1 MSNEVTKTDPK
12 TLSGFYTFRR
22 AVLRGLAIAAP
33 PLLTIVIFIWIFATI
48 QSYILAPIETTARS
62 TVVWFIQDV
71 HRDLPNVAPEATRA
85 EYDSKIYRK
94 TANGQ
99 WVPEKIYNF
108 VYEHVHDQ
116 PMPASGYGVYEQ
128 YVQYRWLKRE
138 LTIPS
143 LLAVL
148 LLALYFTGK
157 FLAGGLGRM
166 IWNASERHVMQ
177 RLPIIRNVYGSVKQ
191 VTDFLLN
198 EQEIQFTRVVA
209 VEYPRKGMWS
219 LGFVTSESMLDIK
232 DKAGEP
238 VVTIL
243 IPTSPMPATG
253 FTINA
258 KKSETIELNI
268 TLDQAFQF
276 IVSCGVV
283 VPPQQQTQASPVAG
297 QIQARLKQ
305 KQEPVAGNE
314 SQQESG

>member
-1 MSNEVTKTDPK
+1 MANEVTKTDPK
-12 TLSGFYTFRR
+12 SVNGFYMFRR

-33 PLLTIVIFIWIFATI
+33 PLLTIVIFIWILATI
-48 QSYILAPIETTARS
+48 QNYILAPIESTARS
-62 TVVWFIQDV
+62 TIAWAIQDI
-71 HRDLPNVAPEATRA
+71 HRDLPDVAPEAMRA

-99 WVPEKIYNF
+99 WVPEKIYNN
-108 VYEHVHDQ
+108 VYDHLRNQ

-128 YVQYRWLKRE
+128 YVQNQWLKRE
-138 LTIPS
+138 RTIPF
-143 LLAVL
+143 LLAIC
-148 LLALYFTGK
+148 LLALYLTGK

-166 IWNASERHVMQ
+166 LWNASERHVMQ

-283 VPPQQQTQASPVAG
+283 VPTHQQTQASPVAG

-305 KQEPVAGNE
+305 VQDSETGSE

>member
-1 MSNEVTKTDPK
+1 MANEVTKTDSKK
-12 TLSGFYTFRR
+12 TGGFYMFRR

-48 QSYILAPIETTARS
+48 QSYILVPIETTAR
-62 TVVWFIQDV
+62 TAIVWAIEDV
-71 HRDLPNVAPEATRA
+71 HRELPGAAPESTRA
-85 EYDSKIYRK
+85 EYDSVIYRK

-99 WVPEKIYNF
+99 WVPEKVYNF
-108 VYEHVHDQ
+108 VYEHLLDQ
-116 PMPASGYGVYEQ
+116 PMPATGYGVYEQ
-128 YVQYRWLKRE
+128 YVQHRWLKRE
-138 LTIPS
+138 LTIPT
-143 LLAVL
+143 LLAVC

-166 IWNASERHVMQ
+166 FWNASERHVMQ

-209 VEYPRKGMWS
+209 VEYPRRGMWS

-238 VVTIL
+238 VITIL

-268 TLDQAFQF
+268 SLDQAFQF

-297 QIQARLKQ
+297 QIQARLKERQ
-305 KQEPVAGNE
+305 DSDSSDE
-314 SQQESG
+314 SQQNSG

>member
-1 MSNEVTKTDPK
+1 MASELTKTDPK
-12 TLSGFYTFRR
+12 KVGGFYMFRR

-33 PLLTIVIFIWIFATI
+33 PLLTIVIFIWIFTTI

-62 TVVWFIQDV
+62 TIAWVIQDV
-71 HRDLPNVAPEATRA
+71 HRELPNVAPEETRA
-85 EYDSKIYRK
+85 EYDSEIYRK

-108 VYEHVHDQ
+108 VYEHLHDQ

-143 LLAVL
+143 LFAIC

-219 LGFVTSESMLDIK
+219 LGFVTSESLLDIK

-238 VVTIL
+238 VITIL

-297 QIQARLKQ
+297 QIQARLKEKE
-305 KQEPVAGNE
+305 KQDSVDEPQQGN
-314 SQQESG
+314 G